1 MVFACH
7 RCIVATTALSFLF
20 CLPNGIIASS
30 VPTTASTGPILN
42 VPNTT
47 GTCEFRT
54 INYITDILPQQ
65 CLRSS
70 WSNTDSPPTT
80 KTNAIGAAGTLES
93 QEIDVVTDTIS
104 NAPFSESVAQTND
117 ETKITDETSR
127 TSVIQLKSSSPSPG
141 IPSPTA
147 SPTTVDEGE
156 LNDASFLSF
165 EEWKK
170 QTLEQAG
177 QQDLNLGKR
186 RSAEAARKRESE
198 AFQNNLESLGDDGEI
213 DLDFGAFRNGGA
225 EQTSRTTKD
234 KGVGSNQDSQEEKSG
249 SGHRKEHRSK
259 DAGKTCKERF
269 SYASFDAGATVL
281 KTHQGAK
288 NSKAVL
294 IENKDSYML
303 SECKTQNKFLVIEL
317 SVGVVLPRSRN
328 HITNKSLGRY
338 MDRHSSSCEL

>member
-7 RCIVATTALSFLF
+7 RCIVATTAILFL
-20 CLPNGIIASS
+20 CSLPNRIIASS
-30 VPTTASTGPILN
+30 VPTTSSINSIIN

-70 WSNTDSPPTT
+70 WSSTDSPITT
-80 KTNAIGAAGTLES
+80 KTKATDAAGTLES
-93 QEIDVVTDTIS
+93 QENDGLTDTILS
-104 NAPFSESVAQTND
+104 TSSFSEYIAQTND
-117 ETKITDETSR
+117 GSGAAGETSR
-127 TSVIQLKSSSPSPG
+127 ISEVRQSTSSSSYQN
-141 IPSPTA
+141 IPTPTA
-147 SPTTVDEGE
+147 AVVVDEGE

-170 QTLEQAG
+170 QILEQAG
-177 QQDLNLGKR
+177 QQDLNIGKKK
-186 RSAEAARKRESE
+186 SAEAARKREAD

-213 DLDFGAFRNGGA
+213 DLDFGAFRSGGA
-225 EQTSRTTKD
+225 EQSPRMTDNKQTDSSR
-234 KGVGSNQDSQEEKSG
+234 DSEEGKSD
-249 SGHRKEHRSK
+249 SGHRRDQHRSK

-294 IENKDSYML
+294 IENKDAYML
-303 SECKTQNKFLVIEL
+303 SECKTPNKFLIIEL
-317 SVGVVLPRSRN
+317 SVRIVQISSTKV
-328 HITNKSLGRY
+328 HITNT
-338 MDRHSSSCEL
+338 